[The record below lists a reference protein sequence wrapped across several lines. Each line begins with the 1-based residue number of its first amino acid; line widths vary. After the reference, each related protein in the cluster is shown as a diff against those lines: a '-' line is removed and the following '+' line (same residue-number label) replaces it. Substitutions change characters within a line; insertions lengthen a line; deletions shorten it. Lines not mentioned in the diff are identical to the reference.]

1 LGEHVRFVD
10 ERVKSGAADSTPK
23 LTSIIAG
30 MATGADSI
38 DDLDVIRSG
47 GTKKAFGVSTPSAT
61 LGIFLREFPH
71 GHTRQLSAVLRIV
84 AILDAL
90 TDTRREPASENT
102 HAGLAA
108 ARQRGAGKA
117 RRPHALS
124 PDFIARIQDMPNS
137 TIDSVA
143 NVYCVSRG
151 TIYHNVIRRTPN
163 TR

>member
-1 LGEHVRFVD
+1 
-10 ERVKSGAADSTPK
+10 
-23 LTSIIAG
+23 
-30 MATGADSI
+30 
-38 DDLDVIRSG
+38 
-47 GTKKAFGVSTPSAT
+47 

-71 GHTRQLSAVLRIV
+71 GHTRQLTAVLRIV

-90 TDTRREPASENT
+90 TDTRRELASENT

-117 RRPHALS
+117 RRPHALG
-124 PDFIARIQDMPNS
+124 PDLVARIQDMPNS

-163 TR
+163 TW

>member
-1 LGEHVRFVD
+1 MPGKAAGGRGGWVSM
-10 ERVKSGAADSTPK
+10 SG
-23 LTSIIAG
+23 
-30 MATGADSI
+30 
-38 DDLDVIRSG
+38 
-47 GTKKAFGVSTPSAT
+47 PSAT
-61 LGIFLREFPH
+61 LGIFLREFTH

-90 TDTRREPASENT
+90 TDTRRDLASQNT

-108 ARQRGAGKA
+108 ARQRGADKA

-124 PDFIARIQDMPNS
+124 PDLVARIQDMQDMPDS

-151 TIYHNVIRRTPN
+151 RPTTTSSDVRRIPGEKSAP
-163 TR
+163 

>member
-1 LGEHVRFVD
+1 MTSTSSG
-10 ERVKSGAADSTPK
+10 RVGRRRYS
-23 LTSIIAG
+23 AG
-30 MATGADSI
+30 
-38 DDLDVIRSG
+38 
-47 GTKKAFGVSTPSAT
+47 STPSAT

-71 GHTRQLSAVLRIV
+71 GHTRQLTAVLRIV

-90 TDTRREPASENT
+90 TDTRRELASENT

-124 PDFIARIQDMPNS
+124 PDLIARIQDMQDMQDMPDS

-163 TR
+163 TW